1 MKNGGVSEMARFDV
15 HRNSGV
21 SSGSVPFLLNIQSP
35 LLDDLTTR
43 IVVPLRRTDRIGP
56 IPVPEA
62 LMPSLHIEGISCILD
77 TPQLAAVP
85 FRILGPVVANLEPDH
100 EVIVRATDFLFQGF

>member
-1 MKNGGVSEMARFDV
+1 MARFGV

-21 SSGSVPFLLNIQSP
+21 SSGS
-35 LLDDLTTR
+35 
-43 IVVPLRRTDRIGP
+43 
-56 IPVPEA
+56 
-62 LMPSLHIEGISCILD
+62 
-77 TPQLAAVP
+77 VP